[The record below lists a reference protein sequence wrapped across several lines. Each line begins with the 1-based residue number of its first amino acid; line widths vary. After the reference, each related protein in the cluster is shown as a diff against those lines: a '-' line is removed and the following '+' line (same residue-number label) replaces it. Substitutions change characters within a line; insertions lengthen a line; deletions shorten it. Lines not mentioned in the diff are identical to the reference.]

1 LFDQRGM
8 LRRTTLVLSVIG
20 LLSLG
25 TVACGGSTSTPGAGG
40 ATATVSAGKVAISA
54 DKLKFDV
61 GTIKA
66 KAGEAFTITF
76 TNKEG
81 QPHNVAVYRSHGGEK
96 IVAGEVITGPDKTD
110 EITVPALE
118 AGTYYFQCDVHPNMN
133 GLVVVS

>member
-1 LFDQRGM
+1 LFDLPRA
-8 LRRTTLVLSVIG
+8 LRLTGLLSLIG
-20 LLSLG
+20 LLSL
-25 TVACGGSTSTPGAGG
+25 TLVACGGAASTPGAGG

-54 DKLKFDV
+54 DNLKFDV

-81 QPHNVAVYRSHGGEK
+81 QPHNVAVYRSQGGEK
-96 IVAGEVITGPDKTD
+96 IVVGEVITGPDKSTA
-110 EITVPALE
+110 IAVPALE

-133 GLVVVS
+133 GLVVVT